1 MMSLNTSLRD
11 ILDEEGTLV
20 KSVYQK
26 VTFHQS
32 GCSIQDPVSR
42 KSWWWASEFLGI
54 EKLIYFSLI
63 RRKQKL
69 TRTLLHC
76 SVEDFLTAWMSST
89 LSGQW
94 LWIPAR
100 QCSVT
105 PRKSHA
111 SVSTTKHSDFIAAD
125 EWASYSSDLNPLDY
139 CIWDILRIRVW
150 CIRRP
155 TTSICKSTKPE
166 RGNQKQMEGG
176 HLWDSSKIHCTME
189 KNDWMRLESRI
200 EARFSIF
207 SANHCDWTSISCSET
222 CWNYCYFVLFG
233 RQILFHV
240 FHCQNKN
247 V

>member
-1 MMSLNTSLRD
+1 MSLNTSLRD

-150 CIRRP
+150 CTKADDFHLQVYKTRKRQSKTNGMRSP
-155 TTSICKSTKPE
+155 LRQFENPLHNGKKTTEC
-166 RGNQKQMEGG
+166 G
-176 HLWDSSKIHCTME
+176 
-189 KNDWMRLESRI
+189 
-200 EARFSIF
+200 
-207 SANHCDWTSISCSET
+207 
-222 CWNYCYFVLFG
+222 
-233 RQILFHV
+233 
-240 FHCQNKN
+240 
-247 V
+247 